1 MVIKNHTLKKRM
13 FLLIIVSQIMN
24 YSFAQNDKFDS
35 KNHVGQLQS
44 RSVIQCKIWRPES
57 FCNIPDSL
65 SLPNWRADSTTI
77 ESISCEQLD
86 KSENPVG
93 VWLVLSK
100 KDGSSFYLLSGL
112 KNINL
117 VKRNS
122 KKIIP
127 PTAILWDFAFSEKN
141 GYLSSNFKT
150 NSFKAKFASKKKL
163 DLIII
168 FSDVEKGDKVIIDG
182 FIEAIVHE

>member
-1 MVIKNHTLKKRM
+1 M
-13 FLLIIVSQIMN
+13 S
-24 YSFAQNDKFDS
+24 YSFAQNDKFDP

-57 FCNIPDSL
+57 FCNIPDSI
-65 SLPNWRADSTTI
+65 SLPSWRADSLKI
-77 ESISCEQLD
+77 ESVSCEQLD
-86 KSENPVG
+86 KIENPVG

-100 KDGSSFYLLSGL
+100 KNGSSFSMVSGL
-112 KNINL
+112 KNINI
-117 VKRNS
+117 VKKNS

-127 PTAILWDFAFSEKN
+127 PTAILWNLAFSDKH

-150 NSFKAKFASKKKL
+150 NSFKAKFASKKKI

-168 FSDVEKGDKVIIDG
+168 FPGAEKGDKVIIDD

>member
-1 MVIKNHTLKKRM
+1 MMKKIT
-13 FLLIIVSQIMN
+13 FLLIIVTQMMS
-24 YSFAQNDKFDS
+24 YSFAQNDNFDS

-65 SLPNWRADSTTI
+65 SLPNWRADNTTV
-77 ESISCEQLD
+77 ESISCDQLD
-86 KSENPVG
+86 KSENHVG

-100 KDGSSFYLLSGL
+100 KDGSSFSMVSGL
-112 KNINL
+112 KNIKL
-117 VKRNS
+117 VKKNS
-122 KKIIP
+122 KEIIS
-127 PTAILWDFAFSEKN
+127 PTAILWNFAFSDKL

-150 NSFKAKFASKKKL
+150 NSFKAKFASKKQI

-168 FSDVEKGDKVIIDG
+168 FAGAEKGDKVFIDD
-182 FIEAIVHE
+182 FIEAVVHE